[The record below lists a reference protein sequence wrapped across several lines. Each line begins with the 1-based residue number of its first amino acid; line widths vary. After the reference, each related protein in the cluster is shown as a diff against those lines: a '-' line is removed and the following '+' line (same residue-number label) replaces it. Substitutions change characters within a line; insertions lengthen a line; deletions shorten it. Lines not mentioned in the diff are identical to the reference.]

1 MYKEEEKTHPNRS
14 PFFVCFSS
22 YIYIYIT
29 IIFMTSELDSFQF
42 KNKMET
48 TSTLKS
54 STATTDQVIPETIQ
68 EGFEKI
74 IAQGAMGFVLGGMA
88 GIVLARGGG
97 SSSARRVLAGF
108 GAGVGSG
115 SAWTRTSMDIDDLLT
130 TLTGKKE

>member
-1 MYKEEEKTHPNRS
+1 LYFLQSDFPWIGVGNDVDVIV
-14 PFFVCFSS
+14 FVDF
-22 YIYIYIT
+22 
-29 IIFMTSELDSFQF
+29 IIILFLSLFNF

-54 STATTDQVIPETIQ
+54 STAATDQVIPETIQ

>member
-1 MYKEEEKTHPNRS
+1 MNEKKMKKTHPNRS
-14 PFFVCFSS
+14 PFFSFSS
-22 YIYIYIT
+22 CIYIYIYLYDFHIRP
-29 IIFMTSELDSFQF
+29 FFL
-42 KNKMET
+42 NKMET
-48 TSTLKS
+48 SALKS

-115 SAWTRTSMDIDDLLT
+115 SAWTRTSMDINDFLT

>member
-1 MYKEEEKTHPNRS
+1 
-14 PFFVCFSS
+14 
-22 YIYIYIT
+22 
-29 IIFMTSELDSFQF
+29 MTFILDSSFFKF

-108 GAGVGSG
+108 GAGIGSG